1 MIKSILLKLFLGFLT
16 IFILLIIGI
25 MAFINLSPQFGAAPA
40 GKHLEIIN
48 RSQNYNGKKFI
59 NLIPTS
65 MNLDFKNGTKVMYSW
80 IFEAKDREPAKPLP
94 VQFADPYDD
103 LKDSVSSILTWY
115 GHSAIS
121 LEIDGKF
128 ILIDPML
135 GKAAS
140 PVPFM
145 TKRFEYDKAIDL
157 ESIPKV
163 DAVILSHD
171 HYDHLDYPSIMKLKD
186 KVGHFFTPLGVGSHL
201 VKWGVERSK
210 ITELDWWESAEFE
223 HLKFVATPARHFS
236 GRGIS
241 DRNKTQWASWVI
253 QGQHE
258 NIYFSGDSGYG
269 PHFKQ
274 IGDKY
279 GPFDFAMMECGQYN
293 QNWEAIHMLPEQT
306 IQASIDV
313 NAKLMMPIHWSAFN
327 LSLHSWTDP
336 VERALKAAESQDVN
350 IFTPLIGQRFSPGKA
365 TKSTTW
371 WRNL

>member
-1 MIKSILLKLFLGFLT
+1 MIKSILLKLFLGFLS
-16 IFILLIIGI
+16 IFIPLIIGI

-40 GKHLEIIN
+40 GNHLEIISK
-48 RSQNYNGKKFI
+48 SQNHNGKNFI

-65 MNLDFKNGTKVMYSW
+65 MDLDFKNGSKVMYKW
-80 IFEAKDREPAKPLP
+80 LFEGKDREPGKPLP
-94 VQFADPYDD
+94 AQFAHPINA
-103 LKDSVSSILTWY
+103 LNDSSSSIVTWY

-145 TKRFEYDKAIDL
+145 TKRFEYDQPIDL

-201 VKWGVERSK
+201 VKWGVEKSK
-210 ITELDWWESAEFE
+210 ITELDWWETTEFDQ
-223 HLKFVATPARHFS
+223 LKLVATPARHFS

-241 DRNKTQWASWVI
+241 DGNKTQWASWVI

-269 PHFKQ
+269 PHFKE
-274 IGDKY
+274 IGDNY

-293 QNWEAIHMLPEQT
+293 KNWEAIHMLPEQT

-313 NAKLMMPIHWSAFN
+313 NANLMMPIHWGAFN

-336 VERALKAAESQDVN
+336 VERALTAADAQNVT
-350 IFTPLIGQRFSPGKA
+350 IITPLIGQRFSPGKA
-365 TKSTTW
+365 TKSTPW
-371 WRNL
+371 WRKF